1 MLAVREATA
10 DDIKRIYDISLS
22 ALKRDT
28 WTEEM
33 YRKEFS
39 DSTKHYFV
47 AYNTL
52 SPDKLFGFIGY
63 AQVFDEAHIMNLAV
77 AEEFRR
83 KGIGVLLVE
92 EAIKHSKTKGIESM
106 TLEVRVSNNKALGLY
121 KKVGFK
127 SAGIRPDYYPD
138 REGAEILWLYY

>member
-1 MLAVREATA
+1 MLVVRKATI
-10 DDIKRIYDISLS
+10 DDIKNIYDISVS

-28 WTEEM
+28 WTQEM
-33 YRKEFS
+33 YKKEFS

-52 SPDKLFGFIGY
+52 DPDVIFGFIGY

-77 AEEFRR
+77 REESRR
-83 KGIGVLLVE
+83 KGIGLMLVE
-92 EAIKHSKTKGIESM
+92 EAVKYSKTQGIESM
-106 TLEVRVSNNKALGLY
+106 TLEVRVSNNKALALY
-121 KKVGFK
+121 KKAGFK
-127 SAGIRPDYYPD
+127 SSGIRPDYYPD